1 MLDAAALA
9 EILDPERTIE
19 DWWDYSCPECGDY
32 KGDHSVACFDRPDY
46 THAYYGPPDLHT
58 AREHAWRLEDWLE
71 ARGYCWFREEYPYT
85 KTHKTQVYK
94 RLERTHDMAPSH
106 QLIGDPD
113 PNHTAALAAAIERI
127 AHNG

>member
-9 EILDPERTIE
+9 AILDPERTIE

-58 AREHAWRLEDWLE
+58 AREHAWRMEEWLE
-71 ARGYCWFREEYPYT
+71 ARGIGWIRHVAP
-85 KTHKTQVYK
+85 
-94 RLERTHDMAPSH
+94 DMSPITCVMLAASSVH
-106 QLIGDPD
+106 PD
-113 PNHTAALAAAIERI
+113 NVCNEDHTAALVAAVERI
-127 AHNG
+127 SNEVR